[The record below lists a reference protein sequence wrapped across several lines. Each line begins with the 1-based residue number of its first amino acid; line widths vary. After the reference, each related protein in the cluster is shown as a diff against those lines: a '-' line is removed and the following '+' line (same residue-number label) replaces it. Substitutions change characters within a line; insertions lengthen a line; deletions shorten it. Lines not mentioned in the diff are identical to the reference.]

1 MTARATLAVSL
12 ALAAAACQG
21 EGALAGDAPGAT
33 VLARHP
39 FARCPL
45 VQGGEAQG
53 LVQLERAEDWSARV
67 GVSEAEVFRAPV
79 DWSAQR
85 VLVVTLGTQ
94 PSGGH
99 ALALPDTRLPVR
111 KGVLEMAVTHQRPGP
126 DAMVTQALTS
136 PCLFVQ
142 VQRAGWSRVALTIKD

>member
-1 MTARATLAVSL
+1 MTARALLVTGL
-12 ALAAAACQG
+12 ALVAAACQTD
-21 EGALAGDAPGAT
+21 GALAGDAAGAT

-45 VQGGEAQG
+45 AAGAEAQG
-53 LVQLERAEDWSARV
+53 LVQLERAEDWAVRV
-67 GVSEAEVFRAPV
+67 GVSESEVFRAPV

-85 VLVVTLGTQ
+85 VLVATLGTQ

-99 ALALPDTRLPVR
+99 ALELADTRLPVR
-111 KGVLEMAVTHQRPGP
+111 NGVLELTVTHQRPAP

-136 PCLFVQ
+136 PCLFVM
-142 VQRAGWSRVALTIKD
+142 VQRAGWSRVALKFKD